1 MHPSMSS
8 FMRNTNGD
16 TDTAADPAAVG
27 ESGNEPD
34 ASHHN
39 TAAESV
45 AWSTEDD
52 AKLMNAYRKANTINI
67 SSDGSTQI
75 DYDDYK
81 TWDAISQQMTPARTS
96 VQCLLR
102 YLKLNSKNIPNKKR
116 KLDDTVTIEESAQ
129 KEVPAEETTGIS
141 TNLIRPSLWT
151 EGETAQLKELMESYK
166 GSCWQSISVPDQ
178 VKGRGSWTTEEDTI
192 LVEKRGALGKKWSKI
207 AYYLPGRTGKQCR
220 ERYVNHLDP
229 ELKAGEWNDDEEAIL
244 IAMHKHLGNKWT

>member
-1 MHPSMSS
+1 MWGREGVTRGLIFYSLVYNCFAYFPLSLQLLQQNSNRHRPPSSTVHLIYRVVVHHQLYQRSAVFLQNQTILNSRTMHPSMSS

-166 GSCWQSISVPDQ
+166 GSC
-178 VKGRGSWTTEEDTI
+178 
-192 LVEKRGALGKKWSKI
+192 
-207 AYYLPGRTGKQCR
+207 
-220 ERYVNHLDP
+220 
-229 ELKAGEWNDDEEAIL
+229 
-244 IAMHKHLGNKWT
+244 

>member
-1 MHPSMSS
+1 MWGREGVTRGLIFYSLVYNSFAYFPKLLQHRQNSNRHRPPSSTVQLIYRAVVHHQLYQRSADFLQNQTILNSRTTYPSMSS
-8 FMRNTNGD
+8 FMRDINTNGD
-16 TDTAADPAAVG
+16 TDTAADPAAFG
-27 ESGNEPD
+27 ESGNGSTEPD

-166 GSCWQSISVPDQ
+166 DSCEFLLHI
-178 VKGRGSWTTEEDTI
+178 R
-192 LVEKRGALGKKWSKI
+192 
-207 AYYLPGRTGKQCR
+207 
-220 ERYVNHLDP
+220 
-229 ELKAGEWNDDEEAIL
+229 
-244 IAMHKHLGNKWT
+244 

>member
-1 MHPSMSS
+1 MSS
-8 FMRNTNGD
+8 FMRDINTNGD
-16 TDTAADPAAVG
+16 TDTAADPAAFG
-27 ESGNEPD
+27 ESGNGSTEPD

-102 YLKLNSKNIPNKKR
+102 YLKLNSKNKPNKKR

-129 KEVPAEETTGIS
+129 KEVPAEENHWHQYQFDTAVVVDGRRNCSIERTH
-141 TNLIRPSLWT
+141 
-151 EGETAQLKELMESYK
+151 GELQGLVCVSVIYPLTDME
-166 GSCWQSISVPDQ
+166 
-178 VKGRGSWTTEEDTI
+178 
-192 LVEKRGALGKKWSKI
+192 
-207 AYYLPGRTGKQCR
+207 
-220 ERYVNHLDP
+220 
-229 ELKAGEWNDDEEAIL
+229 
-244 IAMHKHLGNKWT
+244 